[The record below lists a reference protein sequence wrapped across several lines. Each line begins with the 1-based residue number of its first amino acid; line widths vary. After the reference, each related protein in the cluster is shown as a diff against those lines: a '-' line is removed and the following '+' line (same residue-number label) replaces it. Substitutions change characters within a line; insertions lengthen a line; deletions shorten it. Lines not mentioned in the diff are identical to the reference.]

1 VAKDETDDAEAP
13 VESAEVVEET
23 SEKVAEKKPAK
34 NKTAKVEVG
43 AVATEVAKDETN
55 DAEAEADSSEVE
67 KDDASSKK

>member
-1 VAKDETDDAEAP
+1 MT

-34 NKTAKVEVG
+34 NKTAKVEVD
-43 AVATEVAKDETN
+43 AVATEVAKDDT
-55 DAEAEADSSEVE
+55 EAEADSSEVA